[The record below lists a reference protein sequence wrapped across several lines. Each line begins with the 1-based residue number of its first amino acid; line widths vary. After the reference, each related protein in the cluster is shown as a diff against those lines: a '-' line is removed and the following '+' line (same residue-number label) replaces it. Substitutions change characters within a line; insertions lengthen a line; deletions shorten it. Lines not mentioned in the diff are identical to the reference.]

1 MYRFFDWSPLQNH
14 FSLPRNHFKRFPSLA
29 CHCSFDLMVFN
40 NISLL
45 KIADPPYDGF
55 VYLLSLRSVM
65 TINIEVIADLLLL
78 PSCLHSVSFDWIP
91 IWFGF
96 IYSKLVRPW
105 FFGDFSSK
113 IFRPTLNKVH
123 MFWEG
128 HKNLTKFCLIWI
140 SFKVQVFWEGHKNL
154 KKIFHLFWHLLSN
167 VKTSGWFFHILWPF
181 QKTSTFNEIQI
192 K

>member
-1 MYRFFDWSPLQNH
+1 
-14 FSLPRNHFKRFPSLA
+14 
-29 CHCSFDLMVFN
+29 MVFN

-45 KIADPPYDGF
+45 KIADPSYDGF

-96 IYSKLVRPW
+96 IYSKLRNRW
-105 FFGDFSSK
+105 GHDFLE
-113 IFRPTLNKVH
+113 IFHQRLLRPTLCKVH

-128 HKNLTKFCLIWI
+128 HKNLTKIFLIWI
-140 SFKVQVFWEGHKNL
+140 SFKVQVFKFCG
-154 KKIFHLFWHLLSN
+154 LLS
-167 VKTSGWFFHILWPF
+167 KSIQLGDFLIFLWPS
-181 QKTSTFNEIQI
+181 QKTYPYGLKIHAW
-192 K
+192 

>member
-1 MYRFFDWSPLQNH
+1 
-14 FSLPRNHFKRFPSLA
+14 
-29 CHCSFDLMVFN
+29 MVFN

-128 HKNLTKFCLIWI
+128 HKNLTKFYLIWI
-140 SFKVQVFWEGHKNL
+140 SLNVLVFWKGHKIWKNHPL
-154 KKIFHLFWHLLSN
+154 VLTLLSKCQN
-167 VKTSGWFFHILWPF
+167 KWEIFFKFCGLLSKSIQLGDFLIFLWPS
-181 QKTSTFNEIQI
+181 QKMYPYGLKIHA
-192 K
+192 